1 MKIISLILLLSVVAC
16 ASYNREHSVYP
27 TQEEDNAAHQ
37 AYLEEI
43 YTTYDFEYID
53 DCLTYV
59 ELVCEF
65 E

>member
-1 MKIISLILLLSVVAC
+1 MKLLSLMLLIAASACTSYEHEIVARLE
-16 ASYNREHSVYP
+16 AEADFH
-27 TQEEDNAAHQ
+27 AHQ
-37 AYLEEI
+37 KYLEEM
-43 YTTYDFEYID
+43 YTGYDLEYID